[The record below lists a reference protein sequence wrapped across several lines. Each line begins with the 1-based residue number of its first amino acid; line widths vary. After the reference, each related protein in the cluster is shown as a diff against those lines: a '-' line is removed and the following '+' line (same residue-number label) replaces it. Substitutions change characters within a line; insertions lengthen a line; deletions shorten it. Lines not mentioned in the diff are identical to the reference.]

1 MDRFRS
7 VFGSVIIIALFSL
20 AIGESAVAK
29 KKGWLGVS
37 IQTVNEDVKDDWDL
51 QKDQGV
57 LVTYVIEDSP
67 AEEAGIK
74 KGDVIVEY
82 EGRKV
87 KYADELREYVLKTPP
102 GETAKIKVDR
112 DGKSK
117 NFEVEIER
125 RRSNVVVRSW
135 SDGDRMFGFTS
146 KRSEGGFLGVDM
158 YDMTDGLREYFKVE
172 DDEGVLVVNVVE
184 DSPAEKA
191 GFKSGDVITKVGKR
205 FIEDSADLR
214 KAISRSEPDEV
225 VKIEYVRNK
234 KKFSLK
240 VKIGDREDFEED
252 DIRIF
257 RRRINIAPGVFHF
270 DSFEHGLDMN
280 IMKRGLHKEIDINLR
295 NRLKGLK
302 EELHKTREIVIE
314 AGKII

>member
-1 MDRFRS
+1 MDRFKS
-7 VFGSVIIIALFSL
+7 IFGSVVIIALFSL
-20 AIGESAVAK
+20 AINESAIAK

-51 QKDQGV
+51 KKDQGV

-67 AEEAGIK
+67 AEDAGIK

-87 KYADELREYVLKTPP
+87 KYADELREYVRKTPP
-102 GETAKIKVDR
+102 GETAKIKIDR

-117 NFEVEIER
+117 KFNVEIER
-125 RRSNVVVRSW
+125 MRSNVVARRW

-146 KRSEGGFLGVDM
+146 NRSEGGFLGVDM

-214 KAISRSEPDEV
+214 KAISRSEPDEI

-234 KKFSLK
+234 KRSSLK
-240 VKIGDREDFEED
+240 VKIGDREDFEDD

-257 RRRINIAPGVFHF
+257 RRRFNFAPNSFHF
-270 DSFEHGLDMN
+270 DSFEHDMDMN
-280 IMKRGLHKEIDINLR
+280 IMKRGLHKEIDIDLR
-295 NRLKGLK
+295 NSLKGLK
-302 EELHKTREIVIE
+302 EELQKTMEIEIDTD
-314 AGKII
+314 KNI